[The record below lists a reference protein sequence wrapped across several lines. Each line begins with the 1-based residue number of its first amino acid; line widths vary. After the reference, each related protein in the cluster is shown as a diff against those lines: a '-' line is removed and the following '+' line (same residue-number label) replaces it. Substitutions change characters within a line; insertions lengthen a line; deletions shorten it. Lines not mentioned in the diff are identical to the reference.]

1 VGSNPTLS
9 AIYFKTLNIEG
20 FIMLSVVVTG
30 SSTGIGYQ
38 TSKTLIKNGYR
49 VFGSVRNNEDA
60 TRISNELG
68 SNFIPLIFD
77 VTNEVEVKASVKKV
91 DDLLENQT
99 LAGLIN
105 NAGIAVFGSVQNLT
119 ADEFKHQ
126 FDVNL
131 LGVFH
136 CTQAFMDLLGADK
149 SRIGRSGKIIN
160 ISSVSG
166 EIGMPFMAA
175 YNMSKFGLEG
185 FSEAL
190 RRELMLFGI
199 DVVVIAPGPVK
210 TPIWSKV
217 DKVGM
222 IKRYDN
228 TAFRKI
234 SSKMV
239 RLASALEKTGVSPE
253 VIADRVMSVLT
264 KNNNKPRYRIDSQRF
279 QNILLTLLPKRMA
292 DKMIA
297 KQMGL
302 NKK

>member
-1 VGSNPTLS
+1 
-9 AIYFKTLNIEG
+9 
-20 FIMLSVVVTG
+20 MLSVVVTG

-77 VTNEVEVKASVKKV
+77 VTNEDEVKASVKKV

-105 NAGIAVFGSVQNLT
+105 NAGIAVFGTVQNLT

>member
-1 VGSNPTLS
+1 
-9 AIYFKTLNIEG
+9 
-20 FIMLSVVVTG
+20 MLSVVVTG

-99 LAGLIN
+99 LTGLIN
-105 NAGIAVFGSVQNLT
+105 NAGIAVFGTVQNLT

-149 SRIGRSGKIIN
+149 SRIGKPGKIIN

-239 RLASALEKTGVSPE
+239 RLASALEKNGVSPE

>member
-105 NAGIAVFGSVQNLT
+105 NAGIAVFGTVQNLT

-149 SRIGRSGKIIN
+149 SRIGKPGKIIN

>member
-1 VGSNPTLS
+1 
-9 AIYFKTLNIEG
+9 
-20 FIMLSVVVTG
+20 
-30 SSTGIGYQ
+30 
-38 TSKTLIKNGYR
+38 
-49 VFGSVRNNEDA
+49 
-60 TRISNELG
+60 
-68 SNFIPLIFD
+68 
-77 VTNEVEVKASVKKV
+77 
-91 DDLLENQT
+91 
-99 LAGLIN
+99 
-105 NAGIAVFGSVQNLT
+105 
-119 ADEFKHQ
+119 
-126 FDVNL
+126 

-149 SRIGRSGKIIN
+149 SRIGKPGKIIN